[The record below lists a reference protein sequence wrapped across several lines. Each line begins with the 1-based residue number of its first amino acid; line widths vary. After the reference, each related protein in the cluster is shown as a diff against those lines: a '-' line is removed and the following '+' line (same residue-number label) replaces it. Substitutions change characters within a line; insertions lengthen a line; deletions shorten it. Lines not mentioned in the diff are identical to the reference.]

1 MGSNPVRVWI
11 FLVNFSSIRKWKEL
25 ISFQI
30 HIEKSR
36 RKFSFRFDDK
46 MFLTVLLY
54 AIKKKYLKDNEK
66 NITEANIQGLWG
78 VL

>member
-11 FLVNFSSIRKWKEL
+11 FLVNFSSIRKWKETYFVSNSYRKVAPE
-25 ISFQI
+25 ISIGFN
-30 HIEKSR
+30 
-36 RKFSFRFDDK
+36 DK

-54 AIKKKYLKDNEK
+54 ALKKKYLKDNEK
-66 NITEANIQGLWG
+66 NITEANIQGLWS